1 MNLRE
6 ALTAAAEKIEDD
18 QLPAS
23 EISREIRSILND
35 ETLSDGCSPIEIC
48 ENEPVIGLDEPF

>member
-6 ALTAAAEKIEDD
+6 AMQAAAEKIESEE
-18 QLPAS
+18 LPAS

-35 ETLSDGCSPIEIC
+35 KTLSDGCSPIEIC